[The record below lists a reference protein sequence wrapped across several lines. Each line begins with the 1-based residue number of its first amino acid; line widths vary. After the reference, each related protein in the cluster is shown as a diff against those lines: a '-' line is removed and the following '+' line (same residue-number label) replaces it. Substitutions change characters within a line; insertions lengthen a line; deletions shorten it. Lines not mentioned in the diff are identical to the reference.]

1 MEPNQAA
8 LAVVDRAFSNLEGRI
23 GDLDQLSDRLQTS
36 RERLSDLDG
45 EIAQIKIDA
54 DSLERSKRI
63 SRLTSLN
70 SSKELAAAD
79 DSAIVAKIVIAKG
92 KVLDAGRTARGLIG
106 SVIFQLMQTRRLNAT
121 ALLAEHFEARKIPF
135 RLSDLAN
142 AARGVVQLREIED
155 LLTRPLRNQAEEL
168 GALFTLKTR
177 FQPIRE
183 SCLAEENLVLEL
195 RTPEEPAAAV
205 HVAELEPVAV

>member
-1 MEPNQAA
+1 MESNQEA
-8 LAVVDRAFSNLEGRI
+8 LAIVDRQF
-23 GDLDQLSDRLQTS
+23 QVLSDRIDALDLLSDKLQAS
-36 RERLSDLDG
+36 KERLADIDK
-45 EIAQIKIDA
+45 EIGQVKTDA

-92 KVLDAGRTARGLIG
+92 KVLDAGRTVRNLIG
-106 SVIFQLMQTRRLNAT
+106 SVLFQLSQTRKLNAT
-121 ALLAEHFEARKIPF
+121 LMLERELVIRKVPV

-142 AARGVVQLREIED
+142 AARGVVQVKEIEE

-168 GALFTLKTR
+168 SALYVLKTK
-177 FQPIRE
+177 FAPIRE
-183 SCLAEENLVLEL
+183 ACLSETNLVLEI
-195 RTPEEPAAAV
+195 RNPEEPA
-205 HVAELEPVAV
+205 VAEPAAELALA